1 MRSMTGG
8 ACGRVYPFAHHSQR
22 DCVSLVVVS
31 TSTSP
36 TVDAVA
42 PHPFAAR
49 VDATRAL
56 DAKRPR
62 SAAVR
67 QLRRAVEVIADLGT
81 LVLLAWAVPFV
92 ILAIASPIVII
103 LWAALA
109 LIHRL

>member
-1 MRSMTGG
+1 MTRG
-8 ACGRVYPFAHHSQR
+8 ACGRVYPFAHPSRR
-22 DCVSLVVVS
+22 DCVSLVVVTISIS
-31 TSTSP
+31 T

-42 PHPFAAR
+42 PHRFAADVEARR
-49 VDATRAL
+49 VL
-56 DAKRPR
+56 DAKWPR
-62 SAAVR
+62 SAVVR

-81 LVLLAWAVPFV
+81 LVLLAWLIPFV